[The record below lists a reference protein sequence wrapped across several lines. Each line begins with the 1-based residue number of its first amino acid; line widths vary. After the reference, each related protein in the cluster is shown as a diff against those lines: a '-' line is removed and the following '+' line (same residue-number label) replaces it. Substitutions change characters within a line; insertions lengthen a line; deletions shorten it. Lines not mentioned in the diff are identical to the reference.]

1 MGSGEGGGGT
11 DGGGGSGDSGAGGP
25 GGGDTRAILESLNY
39 RSSGVDGDFTGNGGY
54 GGDNTGPVGAKE
66 PDKPEA
72 RAVAI
77 PDAKPAG
84 PRQTF
89 GPESR
94 RIGQGDLWREIEPY
108 TGTPASAGSL
118 FAFVGLNVD
127 AYSGMPL
134 GRESL
139 DPFSGTQAMDPFI
152 APPPARPGRAASFG
166 AIRRNSLL
174 LSPDLIASNGPVA
187 TPDVPPKVAPDV
199 MDEIRR
205 LAGEARDGPV
215 LVIENGEVRTV
226 TYVRNTIITST
237 EALGREPQAA
247 PPPQTPP
254 PEPDH
259 RFGFY
264 PMKQATEQAS
274 RDTRTYWARRQ
285 YGQAAISYG
294 ITKFLGVFAAAE
306 QLMPYN
312 IPDHFLSAGQYAKR
326 WIWYDM
332 RGHSGKGLLELG
344 KGQLEAADVV
354 GAVDLVA
361 GAMEMIGS
369 SGLTL
374 ETTAPGSLAG
384 EAPVAP
390 KGFDPRTLNEEAASI
405 QKAIDPHLR
414 GWKGAPMANATT
426 IGVSGGM
433 KASGEEIKVVTAS
446 NADAWDL
453 LYFDIVP
460 LPKGMRLGPPPLLEG
475 RKLHWSSHVE
485 VAGSAEARRLG
496 ADWVWTGTSRPACWG
511 SCAPLFLQG
520 LVPMTT
526 HVNIKW

>member
-1 MGSGEGGGGT
+1 MADEGGGST
-11 DGGGGSGDSGAGGP
+11 SGSGGESGTGSA
-25 GGGDTRAILESLNY
+25 GGGDIGDILAYLRH
-39 RSSGVDGDFTGNGGY
+39 RSFGVDGDYTGSGGY
-54 GGDNTGPVGAKE
+54 GGDNTGPVGSRE
-66 PDKPEA
+66 PEKDEDG
-72 RAVAI
+72 AVALL
-77 PDAKPAG
+77 DALTAVPG
-84 PRQTF
+84 QTF
-89 GPESR
+89 GLTSR
-94 RIGQGDLWREIEPY
+94 RVGEGDLWRVIEPY
-108 TGTPASAGSL
+108 TGSKTPVGSL
-118 FAFVGLNVD
+118 FAFVGQDVD
-127 AYSGMPL
+127 PYSGVAL
-134 GRESL
+134 GSESP
-139 DPFSGTQAMDPFI
+139 DPFTGTQVMDPFT
-152 APPPARPGRAASFG
+152 ASGPPARAGRAGSFA

-174 LSPDLIASNGPVA
+174 SSPNLLASNGPIVSENLQ
-187 TPDVPPKVAPDV
+187 PKVAPDV

-226 TYVRNTIITST
+226 TYVRNTIITSA
-237 EALGREPQAA
+237 EALGREPQSA

-264 PMKQATEQAS
+264 PMKQAMEQAD
-274 RDTRTYWARRQ
+274 RDTSRFWALSQ

-312 IPDHFLSAGQYAKR
+312 VPDHFLSAGQYAKR

-344 KGQLEAADVV
+344 KGHLEAADIV
-354 GAVDLVA
+354 GSVDLLASGVK
-361 GAMEMIGS
+361 MIGS

-374 ETTAPGSLAG
+374 ETTAQGSLAG
-384 EAPVAP
+384 EAPEAV
-390 KGFDPRTLNEEAASI
+390 KGFDPSTLNEEAASI
-405 QKAIDPHLR
+405 QKSIDPHLR
-414 GWKGAPMANATT
+414 GWKGAPVANATT

-433 KASGEEIKVVTAS
+433 TPLGQEIKIVTAS
-446 NADAWDL
+446 NPDAWDL
-453 LYFDIVP
+453 LYFEIVP
-460 LPKGMRLGPPPLLEG
+460 LPKGMRLGPPPLLTG

-485 VAGSAEARRLG
+485 VSGAAEVLRLG